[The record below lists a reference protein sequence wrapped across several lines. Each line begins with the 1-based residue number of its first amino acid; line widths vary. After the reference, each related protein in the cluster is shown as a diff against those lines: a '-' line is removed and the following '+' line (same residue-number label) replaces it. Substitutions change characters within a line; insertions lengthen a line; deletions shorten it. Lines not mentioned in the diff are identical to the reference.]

1 MLDLLKFTF
10 NWHKDTE
17 ILYHAEMSLFEGKP
31 VYIVMWNKENELQG
45 IVYTMAEVIAHLQE
59 KRWNIVDIIA
69 KIEE

>member
-1 MLDLLKFTF
+1 MLDLMKFTF
-10 NWHKDTE
+10 NWHEDTG

-45 IVYTMAEVIAHLQE
+45 IVYTMAEVIAHLQG

-69 KIEE
+69 KIED